1 VIELDLTS
9 YFHKGYTVTDL
20 GSDVDGILADMR
32 NQNWVEKDDL
42 LKPDWDNH
50 SHLNKA
56 TDYLYDA
63 VRDFSQSGYYSWFT
77 KIYGG
82 FTQRTIMARKWT
94 GQSTNWFNESRLGAF
109 NANILFLG
117 KGDPTV
123 SLQIGQ
129 ADCDE
134 NGRIEGVIE
143 NVSTIHPKHGT
154 LVTLYNINPCVV
166 RRFLNEENTGEWY
179 TLHFYLGFI
188 ENTLLRE
195 VSGVPLI

>member
-9 YFHKGYTVTDL
+9 YFHKGYTIADL
-20 GSDVDGILADMR
+20 GNEADGILEDLR
-32 NQNWVEKDDL
+32 KQNWVESNNL
-42 LKPDWDNH
+42 LKPEWDKH
-50 SHLNKA
+50 SHLNKP

-94 GQSTNWFNESRLGAF
+94 GQNTDWFNESRLGSF
-109 NANILFLG
+109 NANILFVG
-117 KGDPTV
+117 EGDP
-123 SLQIGQ
+123 SIMLEIGNV
-129 ADCDE
+129 DCDE
-134 NGRIEGVIE
+134 DGRISGEVESLEAIY
-143 NVSTIHPKHGT
+143 PKHGR

-166 RRFLNEENTGEWY
+166 RRFLGKPSHGEWY

-195 VSGVPLI
+195 VAGVSLI